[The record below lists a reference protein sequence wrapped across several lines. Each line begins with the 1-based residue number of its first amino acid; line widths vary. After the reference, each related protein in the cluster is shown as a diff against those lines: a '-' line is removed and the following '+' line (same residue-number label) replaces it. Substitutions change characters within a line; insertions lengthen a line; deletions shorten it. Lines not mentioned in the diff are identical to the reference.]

1 MDINETTG
9 DHVPVRVAKSPFATT
24 IVYFMVTFVMTW
36 AAWIGA
42 GVIAPAATGA
52 HGITRTVLIYVGT
65 FAPGVVALT
74 MTLIEHGRAGVSTLI
89 KRLFQADVAPRWY
102 LYAIGYMV
110 GVKLTM
116 ATVHRVV
123 LGGWPEFSDEP
134 FVLLFAAT
142 LLSTVVLGQ
151 AGEELGWRGYALP
164 RLAAR
169 LGYAW
174 SSLIIGVAW
183 ALWHL
188 PLFYVAGADKTGQS
202 FPIWGLS
209 VVALSVAITWLYAHT
224 GGSLLLTMLMHAA
237 TNNLGSIVSGA
248 TPGAS
253 DVWTFRASPMMTL
266 TLVGLWIPA
275 AWFLVKMTRW
285 RPAAAPRTI
294 EAGDGKQSR

>member
-1 MDINETTG
+1 M
-9 DHVPVRVAKSPFATT
+9 
-24 IVYFMVTFVMTW
+24 IVYFMLTFLMTW
-36 AAWIGA
+36 AAWIAA
-42 GVIAPAATGA
+42 GLTAPDASGS
-52 HGITRTVLIYVGT
+52 HGIMRTVLIYVGT
-65 FAPGVVALT
+65 FAPAVVALA
-74 MTLIEHGRAGVSTLI
+74 MTAIETGRAGVGALI

-102 LYAIGYMV
+102 IFAIGYMFA
-110 GVKLTM
+110 VKLTM
-116 ATVHRVV
+116 ATLHRLV
-123 LGGWPEFSDEP
+123 LGSWPPFTDEP
-134 FVLLFAAT
+134 VVLLFAAT
-142 LLSTVVLGQ
+142 LISTIVLGQ

-164 RLAAR
+164 RLASR

-174 SSLIIGVAW
+174 SSLIIGTVW

-188 PLFYVAGADKTGQS
+188 PLFYIAGADKTGQS

-248 TPGAS
+248 TPGAT

-275 AWFLVKMTRW
+275 AWFLVKMPRY
-285 RPAAAPRTI
+285 APP
-294 EAGDGKQSR
+294 

>member
-1 MDINETTG
+1 MGNHDTSSGYLRVQATMG
-9 DHVPVRVAKSPFATT
+9 QPVTL
-24 IVYFMVTFVMTW
+24 IVYFVVTFLMSWT
-36 AAWIGA
+36 AWFGA
-42 GVIAPAATGA
+42 GVIAPDASGP
-52 HGITRTVLIYVGT
+52 HGIIRTVLIYVGT
-65 FAPGVVALT
+65 FAPAVVALA
-74 MTLIEHGRAGVSTLI
+74 MTAIETGRTGVGALIR
-89 KRLFQADVAPRWY
+89 RLVQADVAPRWY
-102 LYAIGYMV
+102 VYAIGYV
-110 GVKLTM
+110 FAIKLAI

-123 LGGWPEFSDEP
+123 WGGWPPFSDEP
-134 FVLLFAAT
+134 IVLLFAAT
-142 LLSTVVLGQ
+142 FVSTILLGQ
-151 AGEELGWRGYALP
+151 AGEELGWRGYVLS

-174 SSLIIGVAW
+174 SSLIIGTVW

-188 PLFYVAGADKTGQS
+188 PLFYIAGADKTGQS

-248 TPGAS
+248 TLGAT

-275 AWFLVKMTRW
+275 VWFLVKMPRYA
-285 RPAAAPRTI
+285 PA
-294 EAGDGKQSR
+294 